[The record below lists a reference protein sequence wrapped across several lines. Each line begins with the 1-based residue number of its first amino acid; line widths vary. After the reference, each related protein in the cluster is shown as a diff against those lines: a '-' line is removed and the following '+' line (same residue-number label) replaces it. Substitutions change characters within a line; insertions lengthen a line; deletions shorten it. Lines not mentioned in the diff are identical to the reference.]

1 MCRQT
6 HTLSKYILMLN
17 RYMESM
23 IVDKN
28 WSMLLQLRIIFVDI
42 FMILPCSLAIY
53 LALIVSKAL
62 LRGYIT
68 LK

>member
-1 MCRQT
+1 
-6 HTLSKYILMLN
+6 MLN
-17 RYMESM
+17 RYMESL